1 MDAAAFPY
9 WQLES
14 FEQTAQRHR
23 GSLRQQRGVVKV
35 AGGVSPTRFVP
46 RQRWK
51 FPLCPPRR
59 LFPTASQTLGLPKW
73 VAGCCR
79 KMLGVVSTPP
89 DGQGAIL
96 PTRSSRTQALRHFFI
111 ACPGLLIRVCEC
123 PRDPSCVVEGFLA
136 FTYLTKHARVAPAT
150 QCETAKLVSS
160 FFFVYC
166 LRELARH
173 WQFLFPFVYSSL
185 FLWNHVA
192 ICSCSLAQVWYQES

>member
-1 MDAAAFPY
+1 MEACGNKEASSKSLGAF
-9 WQLES
+9 L
-14 FEQTAQRHR
+14 RR
-23 GSLRQQRGVVKV
+23 GSYRDNGGSFRFAPRVV
-35 AGGVSPTRFVP
+35 SSR
-46 RQRWK
+46 RR
-51 FPLCPPRR
+51 RR
-59 LFPTASQTLGLPKW
+59 LWGYRSGSPGAAVKCWEWSRPPP
-73 VAGCCR
+73 
-79 KMLGVVSTPP
+79 PP